1 MQINLISFEFDHS
14 KKLSFNN
21 LYYLVLNLEIKKR
34 GNKNEKKP
42 LSFEKKHMSIASSTA
57 LCFELMKQYFNDSQ
71 IPSKTRCVIIKDHH

>member
-34 GNKNEKKP
+34 GNKMKKT
-42 LSFEKKHMSIASSTA
+42 LEF
-57 LCFELMKQYFNDSQ
+57 
-71 IPSKTRCVIIKDHH
+71 